1 MAPLL
6 SSSST
11 NAGSKP
17 RNFSKLDHAKEKGKS
32 ILILPYFSF
41 YFQSFLHFS
50 LSIISYAL
58 FFYFIR
64 LLFIIVINGST
75 GLLLD
80 KIINV
85 QNDFKQIIPFKS
97 SKTNLSFI
105 SPYKVDAIQ
114 RDFYQITNKQ
124 KKPHIT

>member
-11 NAGSKP
+11 NTGSKP
-17 RNFSKLDHAKEKGKS
+17 RNLSKLDHAKVKGKS
-32 ILILPYFSF
+32 IHILPHFSF

-50 LSIISYAL
+50 LSMMLFSFCL
-58 FFYFIR
+58 FFFYFIR
-64 LLFIIVINGST
+64 LLFNIVIIGST

-85 QNDFKQIIPFKS
+85 QNDFKQIIHFKS
-97 SKTNLSFI
+97 SKTYQSFI
-105 SPYKVDAIQ
+105 SPYKTDATQ
-114 RDFYQITNKQ
+114 TQIFTK
-124 KKPHIT
+124 

>member
-32 ILILPYFSF
+32 ILILPHFSF

-50 LSIISYAL
+50 LSIISYDL
-58 FFYFIR
+58 FFLSFFLFYFIR
-64 LLFIIVINGST
+64 LLFIIVINVST

-85 QNDFKQIIPFKS
+85 QNDFKQIIPFNS
-97 SKTNLSFI
+97 SKTNQSFI

-114 RDFYQITNKQ
+114 TEIFTK
-124 KKPHIT
+124 